1 LKRKRPSS
9 SVLAERE
16 PTRLLPTSDIE
27 TATLKSGWPE
37 SLNSLPVI
45 AFAGRLL
52 DLRFESPRAV
62 VCASGCET
70 RHKAQIMIVAAA
82 GRAYIFIDP
91 SS

>member
-9 SVLAERE
+9 SVLTERE

-37 SLNSLPVI
+37 SFTSLPLIV
-45 AFAGRLL
+45 FAGRLL
-52 DLRFESPRAV
+52 DLRFESSRAA
-62 VCASGCET
+62 VCATGCET
-70 RHKAQIMIVAAA
+70 RHRAQIMIVAAA
-82 GRAYIFIDP
+82 GRVYIFMDL